1 MDQSVPTTIRTTAE
15 TDSESMELMVAKP
28 PHRRPPPMR
37 VVTKGW
43 WTLKEATVETEVLA
57 REAADDRSSSG

>member
-1 MDQSVPTTIRTTAE
+1 MPGPNFADAEHPAIGTTMEDAGQVP
-15 TDSESMELMVAKP
+15 SSP

-43 WTLKEATVETEVLA
+43 WTLDE
-57 REAADDRSSSG
+57 RQADIEELEGENGNG

>member
-1 MDQSVPTTIRTTAE
+1 MARPDLADAGRPADSKTAG
-15 TDSESMELMVAKP
+15 DAGQAPASP

-43 WTLKEATVETEVLA
+43 WTLEEKPADIEELETEA
-57 REAADDRSSSG
+57 RNG